1 MPLVFQLRLSSWAM
15 AAAMPSASSRAVER
29 ERFMM
34 KNSYWPLPPKALTV
48 TVRMPASLR
57 LAALA
62 VKETATSATVS
73 ARIR

>member
-1 MPLVFQLRLSSWAM
+1 
-15 AAAMPSASSRAVER
+15 
-29 ERFMM
+29 MM